1 MKQAPA
7 AMRRPS
13 ARAFIAVTVAI
24 PLAFGLLTLGLWNE
38 FQRSESL
45 RRAAADSFDRR
56 IAAVALL
63 SELKDAETAQ
73 RGFILT
79 GDETFLEPYA
89 PSRREIIDYLHRMD
103 RPEQHG
109 ADPWMHTLHI
119 LVESKF
125 EELDRT
131 IALVRAGREDQARA
145 IVREGAGKRVMDRLR
160 DVVATIVRDDR
171 AVADA
176 ALQRFLAQRQRL
188 ARGILGSVVVLT
200 LLSLAVLAM
209 IWRARV
215 QRHAALVR
223 AVDAAE
229 RNATIFDATI
239 DALLILNPSGT
250 VEMMNPAA
258 TRMLG
263 YEPGELERRD
273 IATVIDIAP
282 GSGSFHSRVGLID
295 GRLRRP
301 FLTDRTAH
309 HRDGRGIAVDVA
321 LGVMDLPRGRHVIVS
336 LRDVS
341 ERKRLEQVKDDLI
354 STVSHELRTPL
365 TSVIGSLGLLRAG
378 TSGTLPP
385 QAQRLVDIAENNSR
399 RLIRLIND
407 MLDIDRIET
416 ERLRLA
422 SERIDLRDVMQRACI
437 GSEGLARE
445 RHIRLNCAEVPAP
458 VPVIGDADRLLQVVT
473 NLLSNAT
480 RVSPEGAAVD
490 IAVALTPDGADGGV
504 RAILTVEDRGPGIA
518 PAFRERIFGRF
529 ERADARDTA
538 TGAGLGLAISREIVR
553 RHGGDIRFEDRDG
566 GGTRFVVELPP
577 APADDGA
584 ADPAAPRILLCEA
597 DDAAAAAL
605 AQVIAVEGCVQDRVA
620 TLAEALAAIRGRR
633 YDAALVALALPGGGG
648 IELVRQARADTTLA
662 APAAILVAPEARG
675 DEPLPA
681 SLDVVD
687 WIDRPGA
694 NRRLT
699 VALRT
704 AIARAARPVPVILCL
719 DDDADMLQV
728 MAETLE
734 PEVRICRAATI
745 DQARAIV
752 ASDPPDV
759 AVLDLH
765 LQGASGLDLLP
776 YLVDARGI
784 AIPVIVHSAQ
794 DITDDAAALV
804 DAVLVKS
811 GESLADLKATVRRL
825 VRARAAGAA
834 REAGGVGRAAEE
846 QAG

>member
-1 MKQAPA
+1 MKHARA
-7 AMRRPS
+7 AVRRPS
-13 ARAFIAVTVAI
+13 ARAFIVVAVAI
-24 PLAFGLLTLGLWNE
+24 PLVFGVLTLGLWHE

-45 RRAAADSFDRR
+45 RRAAAESFDRR

-79 GDETFLEPYA
+79 GDATFLEPYE
-89 PSRREIIDYLHRMD
+89 PSRREIITYLHQMD
-103 RPEQHG
+103 VPEQRG
-109 ADPWMHTLHI
+109 ADPWLHTIHI
-119 LVESKF
+119 LVERKF

-131 IALVRAGREDQARA
+131 IALARAGREDQARA
-145 IVREGAGKRVMDRLR
+145 IIREGAGKRVMDRLR
-160 DVVATIVRDDR
+160 NVVAEMVRDDR
-171 AVADA
+171 AAADA
-176 ALQRFLAQRQRL
+176 ALRRFLGQRQWL
-188 ARGILGSVVVLT
+188 ARTILGSVAALT
-200 LLSLAVLAM
+200 LLALAVLAL

-215 QRHAALVR
+215 QRHAALLR

-282 GSGSFHSRVGLID
+282 GSGSFHKRLGLID
-295 GRLRRP
+295 GTLRRP
-301 FLTDRTAH
+301 FLTDRTAR

-321 LGVMDLPRGRHVIVS
+321 LGVMDLPRGQHVIVS

-378 TSGTLPP
+378 TTGVLPP

-416 ERLRLA
+416 ERLRLT
-422 SERIDLRDVMQRACI
+422 SERIDLREVMQRACI
-437 GSEGLARE
+437 GSEGLARA
-445 RHIRLNCAEVPAP
+445 RHIRLSCADVPTP

-490 IAVALTPDGADGGV
+490 IAVALTTDGAGV
-504 RAILTVEDRGPGIA
+504 ARAILTVEDRGPGIA

-553 RHGGDIRFEDRDG
+553 RHGGEIRFEDRDG
-566 GGTRFVVELPP
+566 GGTRFVVELPA
-577 APADDGA
+577 APADDGP
-584 ADPAAPRILLCEA
+584 ADQDAPRILLCEA

-605 AQVIAVEGCVQDRVA
+605 AQVIAAEDCAHDRAA
-620 TLAEALAAIRGRR
+620 TLGDALAAIRRRR
-633 YDAALVALALPGGGG
+633 YDAALVSLALPGGGG
-648 IELVRQARADTTLA
+648 IELVRQARADATLV
-662 APAAILVAPEARG
+662 APSAILVAPEARG

-728 MAETLE
+728 MADTLE

-745 DQARAIV
+745 EQARAIL

-811 GESLADLKATVRRL
+811 GESLTDLKATIRRL
-825 VRARAAGAA
+825 VRARAAARGGGMERGAG
-834 REAGGVGRAAEE
+834 EQVG
-846 QAG
+846 

>member
-1 MKQAPA
+1 MKQARA
-7 AMRRPS
+7 AVRRPS
-13 ARAFIAVTVAI
+13 ARAFIMVAVAI
-24 PLAFGLLTLGLWNE
+24 PLAFGLLMAGLWHE

-45 RRAAADSFDRR
+45 RRAAAESYDRR
-56 IAAVALL
+56 IAAMALL

-79 GDETFLEPYA
+79 GDASFLEPYE
-89 PSRREIIDYLHRMD
+89 PSRRDIIAYLHRMD
-103 RPEQHG
+103 IPKPRG
-109 ADPWMHTLHI
+109 ADPWLRTVHV
-119 LVESKF
+119 LVEKKF

-145 IVREGAGKRVMDRLR
+145 IIREGAGKRVMDRLR
-160 DVVATIVRDDR
+160 NVVAKMVRDDR
-171 AVADA
+171 AAADA
-176 ALQRFLAQRQRL
+176 ALRRFLAQRQWL
-188 ARGILGSVVVLT
+188 ARTILGSVAALT
-200 LLSLAVLAM
+200 LLALAVLAL

-215 QRHAALVR
+215 QRHAALLR

-282 GSGSFHSRVGLID
+282 GSGSFHKRLGLID
-295 GRLRRP
+295 GTLRRP
-301 FLTDRTAH
+301 FLTDRTAR

-321 LGVMDLPRGRHVIVS
+321 LGVMDLPRGQHVIVS

-378 TSGTLPP
+378 TTGVLPP

-422 SERIDLRDVMQRACI
+422 SERIDLREVMQRACI
-437 GSEGLARE
+437 GSEGLARA
-445 RHIRLNCAEVPAP
+445 RHIRLSCADVPTP

-490 IAVALTPDGADGGV
+490 IAVALTTDGAGGA

-553 RHGGDIRFEDRDG
+553 RHGGEIRFEDRDG
-566 GGTRFVVELPP
+566 GGTRFVVELPA
-577 APADDGA
+577 APADDVP
-584 ADPAAPRILLCEA
+584 ADHDAPRILLCEA

-605 AQVIAVEGCVQDRVA
+605 AQVIAAEDCAHDRAA
-620 TLAEALAAIRGRR
+620 TLGDALAAIRRRR
-633 YDAALVALALPGGGG
+633 YDAALVSLALPGGGG
-648 IELVRQARADTTLA
+648 IELVRQARADATLA
-662 APAAILVAPEARG
+662 APSAILVAPEARG

-728 MAETLE
+728 MADTLE

-745 DQARAIV
+745 EQARAIL

-811 GESLADLKATVRRL
+811 GESLADLKATIRRL
-825 VRARAAGAA
+825 VRARDGRKAARGGGLE
-834 REAGGVGRAAEE
+834 REAGGQVG
-846 QAG
+846 